1 MNDKYKIV
9 NLNNGDED
17 VVSHNDFNI
26 FMEEKDIRT
35 FYKFVTDEQKIVYK
49 NDDWMVFSEE

>member
-9 NLNNGDED
+9 NLNNGNED